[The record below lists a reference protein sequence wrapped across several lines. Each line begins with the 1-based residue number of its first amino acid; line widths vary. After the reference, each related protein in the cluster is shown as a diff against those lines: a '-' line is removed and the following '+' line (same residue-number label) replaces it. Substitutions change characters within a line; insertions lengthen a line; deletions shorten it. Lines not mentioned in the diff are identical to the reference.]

1 MKTTMIVVA
10 DSTRAR
16 IFTQDVDN
24 RDVLIELE
32 DMLHPEGRLHEIDMT
47 SDLPG
52 KESRSPGAGGHV
64 YDNKDHPKK
73 HQQVSFAK
81 RVSTY
86 LDSERKANK
95 ISRLLL
101 LVAPQFLGELRA
113 QFSNELKK
121 LIAFE
126 LPKNLAAHD
135 AADIAKHI
143 PKPAEYRKIS

>member
-16 IFTQDVDN
+16 IFTWDLEDQT
-24 RDVLIELE
+24 VLIELE
-32 DMLHPEGRLHEIDMT
+32 DMLHPEGRLHESDMT

-52 KESRSPGAGGHV
+52 KESGPAGAGSHV
-64 YDNKDHPKK
+64 YDKKDHPKK
-73 HQQVSFAK
+73 HQQIDFAK
-81 RVSTY
+81 RVSTH

-95 ISRLLL
+95 LSKLLL
-101 LVAPQFLGELRA
+101 IVAPQFLGELRA
-113 QFSNELKK
+113 QFSNELRK

-135 AADIAKHI
+135 VADIQKHI
-143 PKPAEYRKIS
+143 PKPTEYRKIS